1 METHHKSVHV
11 VAALFRRDWLLD
23 GKASLYTLA
32 GVAGLDPRPS
42 GWREAVAGFVRG
54 SSRFLT
60 AHTGRSQKLSVLG
73 ITDLSFSQLLA
84 GRLRSLQI
92 YKDIRNSKMFQLL
105 LLDKPSP
112 I

>member
-92 YKDIRNSKMFQLL
+92 YKDILL
-105 LLDKPSP
+105 SEDFYN
-112 I
+112 IITYQ